1 MSIPASIDEDIHSL
15 LQTNALSL
23 PVHRNEFIPSA
34 DLQQYKQGYVTWEYD
49 FETTLI
55 DSEGHSTLS
64 NGKQVILFE
73 LVVTVYADTNAKR
86 TAASDAVLDVIQP
99 MSGSKRTFLTSVSQ
113 GDTFFNYI
121 IYRSTD
127 RIYSLKTG
135 HGASEVAGYMMTF
148 SCKAS
153 F

>member
-1 MSIPASIDEDIHSL
+1 MSIPVSIDEDIHDL
-15 LQTNALSL
+15 LKTNALSL
-23 PVHRNEFIPSA
+23 PVHRNEFVPST
-34 DLQQYKQGYVTWEYD
+34 DLQAYKQGYVVWEYD
-49 FETTLI
+49 AETTLI

-86 TAASDAVLDVIQP
+86 IAASDAVLDVIQP

-121 IYRSTD
+121 IYRSMD
-127 RIYSLKTG
+127 RVYSLKTG
-135 HGASEVAGYMMTF
+135 QGATEVAGHMMTF